1 MNSNPSIGLFAFSL
15 GAGWVV
21 SLLFVAWGKI
31 TRKFFLMNAA
41 FAAFFAGTGGWLL
54 WRGGAEAYG
63 PLGAGAAFALLLA
76 ALLFLPDGA
85 ARAGLWLASAV
96 SLAGIALATKAVW
109 PALSIASGG
118 IAMGTVLSA
127 MILGHWYLAGPGLS
141 FDLLVRASKVFLG
154 SLVARL
160 VLVLV
165 VLAVYRDLGTLG
177 GVVSNSSTA
186 VFLSGVLWTRLVAGL
201 AAPIVFAWMV
211 WQCAR
216 IKSNQS
222 ATGILYAT
230 IVFVLVGEALAQ
242 YYRAQTGVPV

>member
-1 MNSNPSIGLFAFSL
+1 
-15 GAGWVV
+15 
-21 SLLFVAWGKI
+21 
-31 TRKFFLMNAA
+31 
-41 FAAFFAGTGGWLL
+41 
-54 WRGGAEAYG
+54 
-63 PLGAGAAFALLLA
+63 
-76 ALLFLPDGA
+76 
-85 ARAGLWLASAV
+85 
-96 SLAGIALATKAVW
+96 
-109 PALSIASGG
+109 
-118 IAMGTVLSA
+118 SA